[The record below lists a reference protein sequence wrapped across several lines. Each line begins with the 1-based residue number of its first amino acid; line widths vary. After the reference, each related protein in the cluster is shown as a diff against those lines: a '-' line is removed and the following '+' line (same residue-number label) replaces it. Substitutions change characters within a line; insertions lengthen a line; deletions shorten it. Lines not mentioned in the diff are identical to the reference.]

1 MKLLGTSVTFRN
13 QNCSGLQDTLG
24 FRRRNSIDGFLIYT
38 ASMNEKPKRWEMAG
52 SIGDL
57 SARLGYDIRD
67 IWMSGYSD
75 EQINGV
81 LIGEYTL
88 SALWKMEPLGNNR
101 TPEGQAIL
109 DKKRKT

>member
-1 MKLLGTSVTFRN
+1 
-13 QNCSGLQDTLG
+13 
-24 FRRRNSIDGFLIYT
+24 
-38 ASMNEKPKRWEMAG
+38 
-52 SIGDL
+52 
-57 SARLGYDIRD
+57 
-67 IWMSGYSD
+67 MSGYSD